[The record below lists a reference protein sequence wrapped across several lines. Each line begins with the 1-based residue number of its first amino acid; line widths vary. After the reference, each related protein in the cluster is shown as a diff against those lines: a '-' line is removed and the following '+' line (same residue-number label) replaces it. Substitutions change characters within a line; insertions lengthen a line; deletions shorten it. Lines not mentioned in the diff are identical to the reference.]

1 MYIGLHTPLI
11 ANHSS
16 TIFNSICQQ
25 VKLFKMHSNNM
36 DIIFHS
42 GHPYHFLMRNLS
54 YEKQKKIR
62 NNDF

>member
-16 TIFNSICQQ
+16 TIFKSICPQ

-42 GHPYHFLMRNLS
+42 GHPYHFSNKSDLNAEIPS
-54 YEKQKKIR
+54 AA
-62 NNDF
+62 